1 MSNFRAIRNIHK
13 ISAATLAEILNLKS
27 SSSVTNLERG
37 KASPSCELLQS
48 YANLFAVSTDWLLG
62 RVSTYYS
69 MENMLY
75 SEQQTMATLQSY
87 PIGKKFLSSLP
98 DFYLNPRARE
108 SSYGLPIRANINFI
122 LGYSVKHYLP
132 YLELCDRINDA
143 PADLLDK
150 AFTCLIDKRYL
161 AHSEFTLS
169 KKDEQLLQAFWL
181 LISLRTKEPLFDI
194 EKYFLNG
201 PAE

>member
-1 MSNFRAIRNIHK
+1 MVIPARFK
-13 ISAATLAEILNLKS
+13 LA
-27 SSSVTNLERG
+27 
-37 KASPSCELLQS
+37 S
-48 YANLFAVSTDWLLG
+48 YRLTGRSTA
-62 RVSTYYS
+62 YYTTES
-69 MENMLY
+69 ILY
-75 SEQQTMATLQSY
+75 SEQQTIASLQSY
-87 PIGKKFLSSLP
+87 HIGHKLVSSLP